1 MAQQV
6 LVAGGSPRG
15 GIDGGVHVWAQ
26 VWVDGAGRDFLTI
39 LALNAKSDLFS
50 SLWAG
55 GPQQELGL

>member
-1 MAQQV
+1 M
-6 LVAGGSPRG
+6 AGGSPRG
-15 GIDGGVHVWAQ
+15 GIDVCVHVWAQ